1 MIDYKKELIDIFEND
16 NSLLLDITPQI
27 TSITD
32 NQKWID
38 IFSEIKFFFKKYKR
52 KPNDNGSISE
62 RRLSTILN
70 EIKSDYTKS
79 IFLKEHD
86 QYNLLGN
93 IKEISTL
100 EDIFENDFTNILD
113 SSVEDELLD
122 IKSFDIERAKADF
135 VARRKPCKNFE
146 KYKDLFKK
154 VHSQIKSKNRKIVK
168 FEDMDLKVGNFFV
181 LDGMILFLEKI
192 EEDSTREFND
202 KSQGK
207 RKRFDSRIRC
217 IFENGMESNMFL
229 RSLQKLLY
237 KNGKRIT
244 ESEEEAMKI
253 FNNNLGSVNI
263 SGYIYVLKSLSEK
276 LQIKNIPN
284 LYKIGF
290 SKNEVSKRIKNAK
303 NETTFLND
311 DVEVISETAI
321 SGFNPSD
328 IEKIIQSF
336 FSKRKMNIEIL
347 DKNKKKA
354 RPDEWFSVPI
364 DIIHQAIKLLRENNL
379 YGHRYD
385 EVSKK
390 IYKV

>member
-16 NSLLLDITPQI
+16 NSLLLDITPQV
-27 TSITD
+27 TSLTD
-32 NQKWID
+32 NQKWTD
-38 IFSEIKFFFKKYKR
+38 IFSEINFFFKKYKR

-100 EDIFENDFTNILD
+100 EDIFENDFTNILN

-336 FSKRKMNIEIL
+336 F
-347 DKNKKKA
+347 
-354 RPDEWFSVPI
+354 
-364 DIIHQAIKLLRENNL
+364 
-379 YGHRYD
+379 
-385 EVSKK
+385 
-390 IYKV
+390 